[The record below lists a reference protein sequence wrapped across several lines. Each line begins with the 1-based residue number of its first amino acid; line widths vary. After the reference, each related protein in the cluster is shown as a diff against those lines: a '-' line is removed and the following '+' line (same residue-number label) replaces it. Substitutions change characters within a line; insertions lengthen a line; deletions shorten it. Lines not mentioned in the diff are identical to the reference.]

1 MAPSP
6 GTPVG
11 GERPR
16 QRSHSPRPARPP
28 PQAQQM
34 QVDDGGG
41 RPCRVF
47 CPVPTCPCH
56 DTLRH
61 RGWATAA
68 SMQAHVDAHLA
79 GTLQGEVPAEWLH
92 ANNRTRCLVC
102 GLSVAANRGVH
113 PTCRPAYRAAAGN
126 QPADDTM
133 GGEALPSFADIQ
145 AGRTRTLRHIPA
157 AAKSLWTRTLSRA
170 LAAVVH
176 SNNPRSWQELLML
189 PQTVLDAPPR
199 GGHKH
204 AKAAAAYTLDRLQRW
219 DAGERLSLWESRRQL
234 RVRHAGPRAAADRQ
248 DFAISLAREGFDG
261 KACAALLAE
270 GLAPDT
276 PDNVAALRSLHPVQ
290 PAVPITPA
298 QALPLGPDITPA
310 LVGRA
315 LRSFPASS
323 APGPSGLRVQHLRDA
338 CLPGSTD
345 SFLDQLTTLV
355 SFLSNGQACP
365 AAAPFLAGANLVAAP
380 KPKGG
385 LRPIAIGEVLR
396 RLTGKCL
403 MESVQTAAREHFFP
417 AQIGVAVPGG
427 AEAAVHAVR
436 AWTTQHAQASSKVL
450 VKLDFANAFN
460 SVSRQQVLA
469 SARSQF
475 PSLSR
480 WVHWCYGEASYLQ
493 FGGSVLQSAGG
504 VQQGDPLGPLL
515 FAAAVQ
521 PLTTQLQQSS
531 LDLATFYLDDGIL
544 AGDVGAVASALR
556 LVQQRSADI
565 GLHLNLHKCEVV
577 GLGSLSAAQ
586 LVPHFPDSLLR
597 AADGTSRLHRNFEL
611 LGAAIGDDDFVAS
624 HTNARVD
631 KAGALLEAIGEL
643 EDPQVALRL
652 LRSCAGHARIV
663 HSIRCTPPAA
673 HPDALTA
680 FDLKVRSCFSSFSGI
695 HLDSA
700 QWEQATRSFA
710 QAGLSLRSAA
720 RDASAAYLASVG
732 STSGRAAGLHPVHA
746 NQSPSH
752 QAAVQDAL
760 SSFNTLVPVPLSADT
775 ALSKTQRALTQLAD
789 KASWEQQ
796 LCNAPIST
804 QAILRSEAEP
814 GARAF
819 LAAVPFG
826 RTRME
831 PAAFTA
837 EIRHRLSVPDAVE
850 DTWCPKCDGVL
861 DRYSHHAST
870 CCAGGE
876 RTLRH
881 TAVRD
886 ILCHWADRA
895 GLQPE
900 KEKAGL
906 LLPQRPEEQRSAG
919 RRPADLFVPSYLGS
933 PTAFDLAFTAPLRQ
947 ETLGAAARQA
957 LAAASAYAGTKMAHL
972 QTAEMCRSHG
982 VQFTPLV
989 AETTAAWEPHSAA
1002 FLKRVARAVAA
1013 REGALAAL
1021 LEAQLLQELCIAA
1034 RSFHARTV
1042 LHRRAELSAAT
1053 S

>member
-11 GERPR
+11 SERPR

-157 AAKSLWTRTLSRA
+157 AAKSLWTRTLSCA

-219 DAGERLSLWESRRQL
+219 DAGERLTLWESRRQL

-298 QALPLGPDITPA
+298 QALPLGPDITPP

-323 APGPSGLRVQHLRDA
+323 APRPSGLRVQHLRDA

-365 AAAPFLAGANLVAAP
+365 AAAPFLAGANLVAVP

-436 AWTTQHAQASSKVL
+436 AWTTQHAQGSSKVL

-480 WVHWCYGEASYLQ
+480 WVNWCYGEASYLQ

-504 VQQGDPLGPLL
+504 VQQGDPLCPLL

-521 PLTTQLQQSS
+521 PLATQLQQSS

-565 GLHLNLHKCEVV
+565 GLHLNLNKCEVV

-597 AADGTSRLHRNFEL
+597 DADGTSRLHRNFEL
-611 LGAAIGDDDFVAS
+611 LGAAIGDDAFVAS
-624 HTNARVD
+624 HTHARVD

-643 EDPQVALRL
+643 EDPKWHSA
-652 LRSCAGHARIV
+652 SCAPAPG
-663 HSIRCTPPAA
+663 TPASSTASAA
-673 HPDALTA
+673 HP
-680 FDLKVRSCFSSFSGI
+680 
-695 HLDSA
+695 
-700 QWEQATRSFA
+700 Q
-710 QAGLSLRSAA
+710 
-720 RDASAAYLASVG
+720 
-732 STSGRAAGLHPVHA
+732 P
-746 NQSPSH
+746 
-752 QAAVQDAL
+752 
-760 SSFNTLVPVPLSADT
+760 
-775 ALSKTQRALTQLAD
+775 
-789 KASWEQQ
+789 
-796 LCNAPIST
+796 PI
-804 QAILRSEAEP
+804 LMP
-814 GARAF
+814 
-819 LAAVPFG
+819 
-826 RTRME
+826 
-831 PAAFTA
+831 
-837 EIRHRLSVPDAVE
+837 
-850 DTWCPKCDGVL
+850 
-861 DRYSHHAST
+861 
-870 CCAGGE
+870 
-876 RTLRH
+876 
-881 TAVRD
+881 
-886 ILCHWADRA
+886 
-895 GLQPE
+895 
-900 KEKAGL
+900 
-906 LLPQRPEEQRSAG
+906 
-919 RRPADLFVPSYLGS
+919 
-933 PTAFDLAFTAPLRQ
+933 
-947 ETLGAAARQA
+947 
-957 LAAASAYAGTKMAHL
+957 
-972 QTAEMCRSHG
+972 
-982 VQFTPLV
+982 
-989 AETTAAWEPHSAA
+989 
-1002 FLKRVARAVAA
+1002 
-1013 REGALAAL
+1013 
-1021 LEAQLLQELCIAA
+1021 
-1034 RSFHARTV
+1034 
-1042 LHRRAELSAAT
+1042 
-1053 S
+1053 

>member
-102 GLSVAANRGVH
+102 GLSVAANRGVR

-157 AAKSLWTRTLSRA
+157 AAKSLWARTLSRA
-170 LAAVVH
+170 LAAAVH

-219 DAGERLSLWESRRQL
+219 DAGERLTLWESRRQL

-290 PAVPITPA
+290 PAIPITPA
-298 QALPLGPDITPA
+298 QDLPLGPDITPA

-338 CLPGSTD
+338 CLPGSAD

-365 AAAPFLAGANLVAAP
+365 AAAPFLAGANLVAVP

-475 PSLSR
+475 PSLPR

-521 PLTTQLQQSS
+521 PLATQLQQSS

-565 GLHLNLHKCEVV
+565 GLHLNLNKCEVV

-597 AADGTSRLHRNFEL
+597 DADGASRLHRNFEL
-611 LGAAIGDDDFVAS
+611 LGAAIGDADFVAS

-643 EDPQVALRL
+643 EQPQVALGL
-652 LRSCAGHARIV
+652 LPSCAPATGMQV
-663 HSIRCTPPAA
+663 SGHSIRGA
-673 HPDALTA
+673 PD
-680 FDLKVRSCFSSFSGI
+680 RS
-695 HLDSA
+695 
-700 QWEQATRSFA
+700 
-710 QAGLSLRSAA
+710 
-720 RDASAAYLASVG
+720 
-732 STSGRAAGLHPVHA
+732 
-746 NQSPSH
+746 
-752 QAAVQDAL
+752 
-760 SSFNTLVPVPLSADT
+760 
-775 ALSKTQRALTQLAD
+775 
-789 KASWEQQ
+789 
-796 LCNAPIST
+796 
-804 QAILRSEAEP
+804 
-814 GARAF
+814 
-819 LAAVPFG
+819 
-826 RTRME
+826 
-831 PAAFTA
+831 
-837 EIRHRLSVPDAVE
+837 
-850 DTWCPKCDGVL
+850 
-861 DRYSHHAST
+861 
-870 CCAGGE
+870 
-876 RTLRH
+876 
-881 TAVRD
+881 
-886 ILCHWADRA
+886 
-895 GLQPE
+895 
-900 KEKAGL
+900 
-906 LLPQRPEEQRSAG
+906 
-919 RRPADLFVPSYLGS
+919 
-933 PTAFDLAFTAPLRQ
+933 
-947 ETLGAAARQA
+947 
-957 LAAASAYAGTKMAHL
+957 
-972 QTAEMCRSHG
+972 
-982 VQFTPLV
+982 
-989 AETTAAWEPHSAA
+989 
-1002 FLKRVARAVAA
+1002 
-1013 REGALAAL
+1013 
-1021 LEAQLLQELCIAA
+1021 
-1034 RSFHARTV
+1034 
-1042 LHRRAELSAAT
+1042 
-1053 S
+1053 

>member
-41 RPCRVF
+41 RPRRVF

-92 ANNRTRCLVC
+92 ANNRTRCVVC

-133 GGEALPSFADIQ
+133 EGEALPSFADIQ

-157 AAKSLWTRTLSRA
+157 AAKSLWSRTLSRA

-199 GGHKH
+199 GGQKH

-219 DAGERLSLWESRRQL
+219 DAGERLTLWESRRQL

-248 DFAISLAREGFDG
+248 DFAISLAPKGFDG

-323 APGPSGLRVQHLRDA
+323 TPGPSGLRVQHLRDA

-365 AAAPFLAGANLVAAP
+365 AAAPFLAGANLVAVP

-450 VKLDFANAFN
+450 V
-460 SVSRQQVLA
+460 
-469 SARSQF
+469 
-475 PSLSR
+475 
-480 WVHWCYGEASYLQ
+480 
-493 FGGSVLQSAGG
+493 
-504 VQQGDPLGPLL
+504 
-515 FAAAVQ
+515 
-521 PLTTQLQQSS
+521 
-531 LDLATFYLDDGIL
+531 
-544 AGDVGAVASALR
+544 
-556 LVQQRSADI
+556 
-565 GLHLNLHKCEVV
+565 
-577 GLGSLSAAQ
+577 
-586 LVPHFPDSLLR
+586 
-597 AADGTSRLHRNFEL
+597 
-611 LGAAIGDDDFVAS
+611 
-624 HTNARVD
+624 
-631 KAGALLEAIGEL
+631 
-643 EDPQVALRL
+643 
-652 LRSCAGHARIV
+652 
-663 HSIRCTPPAA
+663 
-673 HPDALTA
+673 
-680 FDLKVRSCFSSFSGI
+680 
-695 HLDSA
+695 
-700 QWEQATRSFA
+700 
-710 QAGLSLRSAA
+710 
-720 RDASAAYLASVG
+720 
-732 STSGRAAGLHPVHA
+732 
-746 NQSPSH
+746 
-752 QAAVQDAL
+752 
-760 SSFNTLVPVPLSADT
+760 
-775 ALSKTQRALTQLAD
+775 
-789 KASWEQQ
+789 
-796 LCNAPIST
+796 
-804 QAILRSEAEP
+804 
-814 GARAF
+814 
-819 LAAVPFG
+819 
-826 RTRME
+826 
-831 PAAFTA
+831 
-837 EIRHRLSVPDAVE
+837 
-850 DTWCPKCDGVL
+850 
-861 DRYSHHAST
+861 
-870 CCAGGE
+870 
-876 RTLRH
+876 
-881 TAVRD
+881 
-886 ILCHWADRA
+886 
-895 GLQPE
+895 
-900 KEKAGL
+900 
-906 LLPQRPEEQRSAG
+906 
-919 RRPADLFVPSYLGS
+919 
-933 PTAFDLAFTAPLRQ
+933 
-947 ETLGAAARQA
+947 
-957 LAAASAYAGTKMAHL
+957 
-972 QTAEMCRSHG
+972 
-982 VQFTPLV
+982 
-989 AETTAAWEPHSAA
+989 
-1002 FLKRVARAVAA
+1002 
-1013 REGALAAL
+1013 
-1021 LEAQLLQELCIAA
+1021 
-1034 RSFHARTV
+1034 
-1042 LHRRAELSAAT
+1042 
-1053 S
+1053 